1 MTGIQRRH
9 TRALLTGLLVLA
21 PACGL
26 ISPRPDPTRFYVLA
40 PLPAADA
47 ADAPAGMRVL
57 GLGPITFPRY
67 LERAELV
74 TRVSSTEIR
83 VATFDRWAE
92 PLRTDFERTLAQ
104 NLTAL
109 TGVARVVPFPWFRGV
124 PLDVVVEV
132 DVVRFEPDLE
142 GTAFLDARWRVRNP
156 HSSTLVR
163 SADASLR
170 EPANA
175 KGTDAAVDAMSRAL
189 GALSREIAAALTAR

>member
-1 MTGIQRRH
+1 MTGTLNRRA
-9 TRALLTGLLVLA
+9 RPLLAGLLVLA
-21 PACGL
+21 AACGV

-40 PLPAADA
+40 PLTDA
-47 ADAPAGMRVL
+47 GDAPAGTRVL
-57 GLGPITFPRY
+57 GLGPITLPRY
-67 LERAELV
+67 LERPELV
-74 TRVSSTEIR
+74 TRASPTEIR

-109 TGVARVVPFPWFRGV
+109 TGIARVAPFPWFRGV

-132 DVVRFEPDLE
+132 DVLRFEPDLE
-142 GTAFLDARWRVRNP
+142 GTAHLDARWRVRNP
-156 HSSTLVR
+156 HSGALVR
-163 SADASLR
+163 TADSTLR

-189 GALSREIAAALTAR
+189 GALSREIAAAVTAR